1 METKIVTDTEEV
13 INYSLSYQAMNPHHP
28 IQIEVIEKSDYK
40 EFLEFCHLLVEYEY
54 IDELSG
60 GFARKRSNTLKFE
73 DVINNSPTGL
83 KCGMKVNH
91 FPQWK
96 MEEFEK
102 WPDGYIQCYIR
113 MDSNVKGNE
122 WFIWQYIRMNHLEE
136 ILNQF
141 QGKLEYFYIPL
152 TTQGSSRV

>member
-1 METKIVTDTEEV
+1 METKIVTDIEEV

-28 IQIEVIEKSDYK
+28 IQIEVIEKSEYK
-40 EFLEFCHLLVEYEY
+40 EFLEFCHQLAEYEF

-60 GFARKRSNTLKFE
+60 GFSRKRSNTLKFK

-96 MEEFEK
+96 IEEFEK
-102 WPDGYIQCYIR
+102 WSDGYIQAFIR

-136 ILNQF
+136 ILTKF
-141 QGKLEYFYIPL
+141 QDKLEYFYIPL
-152 TTQGSSRV
+152 TTTGSSRV

>member
-40 EFLEFCHLLVEYEY
+40 EFLEFCHQLAEYEY

-73 DVINNSPTGL
+73 DTL
-83 KCGMKVNH
+83 
-91 FPQWK
+91 FPYTTLFRSS
-96 MEEFEK
+96 EERRVGKECMFK
-102 WPDGYIQCYIR
+102 FQCIGTF
-113 MDSNVKGNE
+113 SSK
-122 WFIWQYIRMNHLEE
+122 
-136 ILNQF
+136 
-141 QGKLEYFYIPL
+141 
-152 TTQGSSRV
+152 TTT

>member
-1 METKIVTDTEEV
+1 METKIVTDIEEV
-13 INYSLSYQAMNPHHP
+13 INYSLSYQAMDTHNP

-40 EFLEFCHLLVEYEY
+40 EFLEFCHQLAEYEY

-60 GFARKRSNTLKFE
+60 IQRKRSNTLKFE
-73 DVINNSPTGL
+73 DVINKAPTGI

-96 MEEFEK
+96 IEEFEK
-102 WPDGYIQCYIR
+102 WPDGYIQAYIR

-136 ILNQF
+136 ILTKF
-141 QGKLEYFYIPL
+141 QDKLEYFYIPM
-152 TTQGSSRV
+152 TTTGSSRV